1 MRLLVDANIF
11 LEVILDRKRADKARS
26 ILAATD
32 RHELFI
38 SDFSLHSIGVI
49 LFRLKRHEL
58 FQRFISDMILGA
70 GTIVL
75 PLSAENMLDMADVAR
90 TFSLD
95 SDDAY
100 QYVVAQ
106 DYQLTTVSF
115 GSDLDRTDLGRN
127 TSAEVLKG

>member
-1 MRLLVDANIF
+1 MSASSQI
-11 LEVILDRKRADKARS
+11 A
-26 ILAATD
+26 
-32 RHELFI
+32 
-38 SDFSLHSIGVI
+38 LHSIGGI

-95 SDDAY
+95 FDGAY
-100 QYVVAQ
+100 QYVAAQ
-106 DYQLTTVSF
+106 NYQLTIVSF
-115 GSDLDRTDLGRN
+115 DSDLDRTDLGRK
-127 TSAEVLKG
+127 TPAEVLKG

>member
-1 MRLLVDANIF
+1 LVDANIF

-49 LFRLKRHEL
+49 LFRLKRHEH

-115 GSDLDRTDLGRN
+115 GSDLDRTDPGRK
-127 TSAEVLKG
+127 TPAEVLKG